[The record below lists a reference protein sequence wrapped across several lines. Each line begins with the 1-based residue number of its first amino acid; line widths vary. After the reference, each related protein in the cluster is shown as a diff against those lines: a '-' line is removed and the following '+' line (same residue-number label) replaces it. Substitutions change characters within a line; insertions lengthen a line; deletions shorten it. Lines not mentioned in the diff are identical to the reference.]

1 MDTPKSPLAMI
12 AYFILGLIVIA
23 VAVRVIA
30 WVIGAVI
37 SLITLAIVV
46 AIVAGVGYLA
56 YLILRAMIRS
66 SQ

>member
-1 MDTPKSPLAMI
+1 MNTRKSPLAMV

-23 VAVRVIA
+23 VAVRVIL
-30 WVIGAVI
+30 WVLGILAFVAGLVI
-37 SLITLAIVV
+37 TV
-46 AIVAGVGYLA
+46 AIAIGVGYLA

>member
-1 MDTPKSPLAMI
+1 MDTPKNPLAI
-12 AYFILGLIVIA
+12 VAYFILGLIVIA
-23 VAVRVIA
+23 IAIKVIG

-46 AIVAGVGYLA
+46 AVVAGVGYLA
-56 YLILRAMIRS
+56 YLILRAMIKS